1 MKKWMNELQNVRGD
15 NVGSWPNWFKGAVIA
30 VACVVLLGGLYWK
43 VTTPQLEVL
52 KAAEDTEVAKRS
64 EFEQKQRKAANL
76 DALKQQME
84 DMKESFGDML
94 RRLPNKTEVAG
105 LLVDIS
111 QQGLGAGL
119 EFELFKPGNER
130 PADFYAELPIQIRVV
145 GDYHEFGTFISGVSD
160 LPRIVTNHDV
170 KIRVKDDKAGLLVME
185 TTAKT
190 YRYLD
195 EEEEAAQ
202 K

>member
-1 MKKWMNELQNVRGD
+1 MKMSDLQNLTLD
-15 NVGSWPNWFKGAVIA
+15 NIGSWPIPVKVAA
-30 VACVVLLGGLYWK
+30 VALACALLLGGLYWYLTK
-43 VTTPQLEVL
+43 PQLEQLRTVEAREQEL
-52 KAAEDTEVAKRS
+52 RDA
-64 EFEQKQRKAANL
+64 FEIKQRKAANL
-76 DALKQQME
+76 EAMKQQMI
-84 DMKESFGDML
+84 DMQESFGDML

-119 EFELFKPGNER
+119 EFELFRPGQEQ

-160 LPRIVTNHDV
+160 LPRIVTNHNI
-170 KIRVKDDKAGLLVME
+170 KIKPKDAKSGQLVME

-202 K
+202 